1 MAIVLIIKT
10 EDGQLAEI
18 PVMSKIILGRSSSTD
33 LKIDD
38 GKMSS
43 KHCSFSL
50 TKEGAVLFEDL
61 SSTNGSFINNSRIM
75 STLMKVNDVI
85 RVGNT
90 LIRIDDKRLTPKER
104 IAIGYN
110 NMEKNGEAT
119 LPVLTSS
126 QMGIQKAKEVK
137 PGGKPEK
144 KPTVVLNKELLKKKT
159 KEENWSAGVDNVIEQ
174 EESSGMTKMLKLDK
188 NAIKK
193 KKA

>member
-159 KEENWSAGVDNVIEQ
+159 K
-174 EESSGMTKMLKLDK
+174 
-188 NAIKK
+188 
-193 KKA
+193 

>member
-18 PVMSKIILGRSSSTD
+18 PVMSKIIIGRSSSTD

-75 STLMKVNDVI
+75 STLMRVNDVI

-110 NMEKNGEAT
+110 TAEKNSEAT
-119 LPVLTSS
+119 LPVLTDS

-137 PGGKPEK
+137 PGSKPEK

-159 KEENWSAGVDNVIEQ
+159 KDENWSAGVDNVIEQ

>member
-18 PVMSKIILGRSSSTD
+18 PVMSKIIIGRSSSSD

-110 NMEKNGEAT
+110 TMEKNGEAT
-119 LPVLTSS
+119 LPVLTQS

-137 PGGKPEK
+137 PGNKVEK
-144 KPTVVLNKELLKKKT
+144 KPTVVLNKELLKKKS
-159 KEENWSAGVDNVIEQ
+159 KDENWNAGVDNVIEQ

-193 KKA
+193 KKT

>member
-110 NMEKNGEAT
+110 NM
-119 LPVLTSS
+119 
-126 QMGIQKAKEVK
+126 
-137 PGGKPEK
+137 
-144 KPTVVLNKELLKKKT
+144 
-159 KEENWSAGVDNVIEQ
+159 
-174 EESSGMTKMLKLDK
+174 
-188 NAIKK
+188 
-193 KKA
+193 